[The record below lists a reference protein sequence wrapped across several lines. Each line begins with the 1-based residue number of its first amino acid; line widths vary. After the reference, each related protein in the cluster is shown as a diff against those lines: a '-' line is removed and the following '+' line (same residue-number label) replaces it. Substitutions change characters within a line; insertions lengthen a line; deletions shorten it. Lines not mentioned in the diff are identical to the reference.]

1 MSYSFSAVN
10 PKKYFEVNGQNCELK
25 SVVSELTVANNTAVV
40 TAVSG
45 KRIRVMGLISQGD
58 GGTVGSFQYKSASG
72 GTMISIPLVSPPTTN
87 GEVLNLPVNETGYW
101 ETVTGEGL
109 YVDCVTASLNLQT
122 YYIEYIP

>member
-1 MSYSFSAVN
+1 MSYSFTAVN
-10 PKKYFEVNGQNCELK
+10 PKKFYEIGGVNCELK
-25 SVVSELTVANNTAVV
+25 TKVSELTVSNNTLVV
-40 TAVSG
+40 TAVTG

-72 GTMISIPLVSPPTTN
+72 GTMISIPIVSPPTTN
-87 GEVLNLPVNETGYW
+87 GDVLIIPINETGYW

-122 YYIEYIP
+122 YYVEYTP